1 MTEHTQTVVEQME
14 IIGPD
19 YTLAYSALAR
29 RVAAV
34 DALISNGSTASF
46 AIKNEIEEAMLVIK
60 QVETPFAYV
69 VNR

>member
-1 MTEHTQTVVEQME
+1 MTEHTKAVVEQME

-29 RVAAV
+29 RVAVV
-34 DALISNGSTASF
+34 DALIGNGSNTSF